1 MKGLAILAACCAAA
15 DAQAEDVVLKSN
27 TDWLWFAKSQVAHVI
42 INNSA
47 KGCWTNTQAAKS
59 AVELELVR
67 AGIEIGED
75 AATIIVLSAASYKA
89 PDFNFCALSLTFKLL
104 APKENH
110 WWNGNLHMSSAA
122 GSNTIVFE
130 REIVLGGQPSVIDH
144 QIREAVQV
152 TATDMLAEAAKEK
165 SAVLKELSSL
175 RNKKLARAWQNWVG
189 RKWKRGASAV
199 P

>member
-1 MKGLAILAACCAAA
+1 MRELAVLAICWGAAA
-15 DAQAEDVVLKSN
+15 AQAEDVVLKSN

-59 AVELELVR
+59 TVELELVR

-110 WWNGNLHMSSAA
+110 W
-122 GSNTIVFE
+122 
-130 REIVLGGQPSVIDH
+130 
-144 QIREAVQV
+144 
-152 TATDMLAEAAKEK
+152 
-165 SAVLKELSSL
+165 
-175 RNKKLARAWQNWVG
+175 
-189 RKWKRGASAV
+189 
-199 P
+199 